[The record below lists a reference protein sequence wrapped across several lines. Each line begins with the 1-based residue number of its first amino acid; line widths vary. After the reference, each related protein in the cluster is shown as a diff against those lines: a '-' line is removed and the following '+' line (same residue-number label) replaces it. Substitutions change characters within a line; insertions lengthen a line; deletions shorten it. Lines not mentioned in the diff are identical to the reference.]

1 MNVPAIPEGLS
12 PDVRKRVI
20 RIEAETENVDNMVHE
35 AHVGKFT
42 FRSDEPPELSGYDSQ
57 PYPLDYMTAS
67 LGMCLLTQVVRY
79 SRMLKIDIKKAR
91 VAVTADWT
99 VTGSVFAG
107 TIAATCHG
115 MQTDLEVES
124 DADDHLVA
132 AVLRNAEQGC
142 FARAAIEQPV
152 PLKTSARV
160 NGRVF
165 DYESYPRRVSRRLTE
180 A

>member
-1 MNVPAIPEGLS
+1 MSVAEVPEGLS

-20 RIEAETENVDNMVHE
+20 RIEAETENVDNMMHE
-35 AHVGKFT
+35 ARVGKFT
-42 FRSDEPPELSGYDSQ
+42 FLSDEPPELSGYDSQ

-79 SRMLKIDIKKAR
+79 SRMLKVDIKKAR
-91 VAVTADWT
+91 VQVTADWT

-107 TIAATCHG
+107 TIQARCHG

-124 DADDHLVA
+124 DAEDHLVA

-152 PLKTSARV
+152 AVTSSAKV
-160 NGRVF
+160 NGRTVDF
-165 DYESYPRRVSRRLTE
+165 ESYPRRVPRRQS
-180 A
+180 